1 MIKTHKFISLIDH
14 FCRNGSC
21 LMFLDKTPKNDNLI
35 TYDYG
40 HLSLSGSIYVA
51 NNIIEKYL

>member
-1 MIKTHKFISLIDH
+1 
-14 FCRNGSC
+14 
-21 LMFLDKTPKNDNLI
+21 MFLDKTPKNDNLI

-51 NNIIEKYL
+51 NNIIEKLKISNNVLFS